1 VNIQEVKM
9 ISKNKPQKLL
19 MKKIDSNNKLFHF
32 LESSP
37 PLWWENLKND
47 KEIVIE
53 LRSDKSKSYIDCY
66 YNGGCI
72 LGGLNCDGKGN
83 FKGKIHYKYIPI
95 KLNNKGDY
103 VKYNFENQQIDLN
116 HLKPSIPDL
125 NNFDIKTISLIK
137 KQVENYYPNNSE
149 KGYQYKFIQE
159 DPYFI
164 DSEFQYNKFFGNDLR
179 IDLVRLDHSVKKI
192 VFVELKLF
200 GNKELFNSKNG
211 KKRNIEE
218 QLKLYN
224 RFITCFEDD
233 LLQYYIDLL
242 KLKKE
247 LGLLSNEVLKIVNN
261 NELPKYSVADKALL
275 IIAGCTQ
282 KWIANNAEDIKE
294 RIKNFA
300 LGCLYF
306 GQVNKNSD
314 INQAGENRHI
324 F

>member
-1 VNIQEVKM
+1 MSNG
-9 ISKNKPQKLL
+9 KPNKLL
-19 MKKIDSNNKLFHF
+19 KKVNLNVNLLNILKNN
-32 LESSP
+32 P
-37 PLWWENLKND
+37 PKWWENMKND

-53 LRSDKSKSYIDCY
+53 IRSDKSKSYIDCY

-72 LGGLNCDGKGN
+72 LGGLNCDGKRN

-95 KLNNKGDY
+95 DFGIKEEY
-103 VKYNFENQQIDLN
+103 KYINYDFTNQRINLN
-116 HLKPSIPDL
+116 HIKPSIRNLDD
-125 NNFDIKTISLIK
+125 FDTDTILKIK

-164 DSEFQYNKFFGNDLR
+164 DSEFQYSKFFGNDLR

-224 RFITCFEDD
+224 RFTTSFEDD

-247 LGLLSNEVLKIVNN
+247 LGLLPKQILKIVNN
-261 NELPKYSVADKALL
+261 NELGQYSVAEKPLL

-282 KWIANNAEDIKE
+282 KWINNNAKDINH
-294 RIKNFA
+294 RIEKHA
-300 LGCLYF
+300 LGCYYF
-306 GQVNKNSD
+306 GEVNKNSD
-314 INQAGENRHI
+314 IKEGRNRCL
-324 F
+324 FK

>member
-1 VNIQEVKM
+1 MSNA
-9 ISKNKPQKLL
+9 NPNKLL
-19 MKKIDSNNKLFHF
+19 KKVNLNVNLLNILKNN
-32 LESSP
+32 P
-37 PLWWENLKND
+37 PKWWENIKND
-47 KEIVIE
+47 KEIIIE
-53 LRSDKSKSYIDCY
+53 IRSDKSKSYINCY

-72 LGGLNCDGKGN
+72 LGELNCNGKGN

-95 KLNNKGDY
+95 DFGIKGEY
-103 VKYNFENQQIDLN
+103 KYINYDFTNQRINLN
-116 HLKPSIPDL
+116 HIKPSIRNLDD
-125 NNFDIKTISLIK
+125 FDTDTILKIK

-149 KGYQYKFIQE
+149 KGYQYQFIQK

-164 DSEFQYNKFFGNDLR
+164 DSEFQYNELLGKDSR
-179 IDLVRLDHSVKKI
+179 IDLVRLDHSVNKI

-218 QLKLYN
+218 QLKLYKK
-224 RFITCFEDD
+224 FIANYKDD
-233 LLQYYIDLL
+233 ILRYYIDLI

-247 LGLLSNEVLKIVNN
+247 LGLLSKEVLEVVNN
-261 NELPKYSVADKALL
+261 NKLAEYGVADKPLL
-275 IIAGCTQ
+275 IISGCAK
-282 KWIANNAEDIKE
+282 KWIDNNAKDLDD
-294 RIKNFA
+294 RINNFA

-324 F
+324 FK